1 MYLSLNQ
8 KSRQMIDNV
17 YRGFKTNYPQYVVEK
32 VGTGNIQVDGV
43 FLNVYSNEALVN
55 SYLFSPGINGE
66 IESIA
71 IYGQALQGHYNTI
84 SRSRNVF
91 GLPVDDISIDN
102 AGLSPYVDIIIGRY

>member
-17 YRGFKTNYPQYVVEK
+17 YCGIKANYPQYVVEK

-43 FLNVYSNEALVN
+43 FLNVYSNGTLVN
-55 SYLFSPGINGE
+55 SYLFSPGISGE

-84 SRSRNVF
+84 SRSRNIF

-102 AGLSPYVDIIIGRY
+102 GGLSPYVDITIGQY